1 MESLMTNS
9 IHDFVKSNFTI
20 FSPGDLGSVSTVD
33 VPKAS
38 ALIELNLKC
47 VGPFAGQNPSLNF
60 SYDW

>member
-1 MESLMTNS
+1 MGLFSPTS
-9 IHDFVKSNFTI
+9 I

-38 ALIELNLKC
+38 SLIELNVKC